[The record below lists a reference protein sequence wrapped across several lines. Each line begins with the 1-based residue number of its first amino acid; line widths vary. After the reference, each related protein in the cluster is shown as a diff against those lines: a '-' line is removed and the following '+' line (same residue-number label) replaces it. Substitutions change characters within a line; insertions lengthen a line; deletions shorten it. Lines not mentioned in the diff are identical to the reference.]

1 MPEMISTR
9 VSHDP
14 IFMQNGNMANLT
26 NLSRKRYLQKKRIL
40 FHLYYK
46 GQLSNPEICKLTNM
60 SSPSIQ
66 KLLSELIGENLVRE
80 EGIGQSIGG
89 RRPLMFGINAPAR
102 FVVGVNIGHSTT
114 EIGVFDLT
122 NKLVGTIQFFRRQ
135 LENSQ
140 AFVDALHR
148 EVLQVLAKAKVTD
161 DQLLG
166 IGIAITG
173 LTDPRS
179 GSSYSHLNFSEKSVK
194 ALFEEKFGKPVFTDN
209 DARLMALGEYVF
221 GSAVGHE
228 NVLCVNIGSGIGMG
242 MILNGKLYQGHSGFA
257 GEFGHIKIQEEG
269 QLCRCGKNGCLETVA
284 SGDAL
289 TRMALAAVAAG
300 KPTMLSNHTTDLGC
314 NTIIDAAHQ
323 GDQVAIDLIA
333 QIGAFLG
340 QGLST
345 LIHLFNPETII
356 LGGHMARAQQF
367 LLDPVH
373 QTLNKYTIGQ
383 IKNATRLVTSTLG
396 DKAAVM
402 GALALVMEHVFEDLS
417 LN

>member
-1 MPEMISTR
+1 MSEIITNT

-14 IFMQNGNMANLT
+14 VFMQNGNVANLT

-66 KLLSELIGENLVRE
+66 KLLSELISENLVRE

-89 RRPLMFGINAPAR
+89 RRPLMFGLNSPAR
-102 FVVGVNIGHSTT
+102 FVVGINIGHSIT
-114 EIGVFDLT
+114 EIGLFDLT
-122 NKLVGTIQFFRRQ
+122 NKLVDEIHFFRRQ

-140 AFVDALHR
+140 TFVDDLHQ
-148 EVLQVLAKAKVTD
+148 EVVQVLAKAKVTD

-194 ALFEEKFGKPVFTDN
+194 SLFEEKFGKPVFTDN

-221 GSAVGHE
+221 GSAAGHE
-228 NVLCVNIGSGIGMG
+228 NVLCINIGAGIGMG

-257 GEFGHIKIQEEG
+257 GEFGHIKIQEDG
-269 QLCRCGKNGCLETVA
+269 QLCICGKNGCLETVA
-284 SGDAL
+284 SGEAL

-300 KPTMLSNHTTDLGC
+300 KPTILSNYNSNLSC

-323 GDQVAIDLIA
+323 GDQIAIDLIA
-333 QIGAFLG
+333 QIGVFLG

-373 QTLNKYTIGQ
+373 HTLNKYTIGQ
-383 IKNATRLVTSTLG
+383 IKNATRLVTSTLD
-396 DKAAVM
+396 DKAALM

-417 LN
+417 LT

>member
-1 MPEMISTR
+1 MNEIPPQID
-9 VSHDP
+9 HDP
-14 IFMQNGNMANLT
+14 IFMQNGNLANLT

-40 FHLYYK
+40 YHLYYK
-46 GQLSNPEICKLTNM
+46 GHLSNPEICKLTNM

-66 KLLSELIGENLVRE
+66 KLLSELIGEKLVRE

-102 FVVGVNIGHSTT
+102 FVVGINIGHSAT
-114 EIGVFDLT
+114 EIGVFNL
-122 NKLVGTIQFFRRQ
+122 NNQLVDKIQIFKRP

-140 AFVDALHR
+140 DFVDALHH
-148 EVLQVLAKAKVTD
+148 EVERVLLSSNINN

-173 LTDPRS
+173 LTDPRL
-179 GSSYSHLNFSEKSVK
+179 GLSYSHLNFSEKSVK
-194 ALFEEKFGKPVFTDN
+194 GLFEEKFGKPVFTDN

-221 GSAVGHE
+221 GSAIGHE

-242 MILNGKLYQGHSGFA
+242 MILNGRLYQGHSGFA

-269 QLCRCGKNGCLETVA
+269 QLCICGKNGCLETVA

-289 TRMALAAVAAG
+289 TRMALAAVASG
-300 KPTMLSNHTTDLGC
+300 KATILSNYTDDLNC
-314 NTIIDAAHQ
+314 ETIIDAAHQ
-323 GDQVAIDLIA
+323 GDQVAIDLID
-333 QIGAFLG
+333 QIGTFLG

-356 LGGHMARAQQF
+356 LGGHMSRARQF

-402 GALALVMEHVFEDLS
+402 GAMALVMEHVFEDLS
-417 LN
+417 VN

>member
-1 MPEMISTR
+1 MNEIITTH

-14 IFMQNGNMANLT
+14 IFMQNGNLANLT

-66 KLLSELIGENLVRE
+66 KLLSELIGEKLVRE

-102 FVVGVNIGHSTT
+102 FVVGINIGHNTT
-114 EIGVFDLT
+114 EIGIFNLSNQLAD
-122 NKLVGTIQFFRRQ
+122 KIQIFRRQ
-135 LENSQ
+135 LENTQ
-140 AFVDALHR
+140 AFVDALHQ
-148 EVLQVLAKAKVTD
+148 EVLRVLASANINNE
-161 DQLLG
+161 QLLG

-194 ALFEEKFGKPVFTDN
+194 ELFEEKFGKPVFTDN

-242 MILNGKLYQGHSGFA
+242 MILNGRLYQGHSGFA

-269 QLCRCGKNGCLETVA
+269 QLCICGKHGCLETVA

-289 TRMALAAVAAG
+289 TRMALAAVASG
-300 KPTMLSNHTTDLGC
+300 KATILSNYTTNLDC
-314 NTIIDAAHQ
+314 NTIIEAAHQ

-333 QIGAFLG
+333 QIGTFLG

-356 LGGHMARAQQF
+356 LGGHMSRAQQF
-367 LLDPVH
+367 LLDPIH